1 VLDTG
6 VAFEN
11 FGGFQVAPDLA
22 GATFV
27 DPHDAV
33 DGDAHPNDEVGHG
46 THVTG
51 TIAQQTNNSLGVAG
65 VAFGVSIM
73 PVRSLGPDGGT
84 HPQMSDGTH
93 WAVDHGA
100 KVINYSAGGSD
111 STTKHDAVIYAHGH
125 GVLFVAAFGNDGVV
139 NPPAGYPGRYDEALG
154 VGAVTR
160 TKNRAYYS
168 NWGSQLDVVAP
179 GGDTTTPGGEADGII
194 QNTFEPEGSY
204 TNFGYHGWMGTS
216 MATPHV
222 SGLAALLWSQGTYST
237 RQAVF
242 DRITGTCEDLGAA
255 GYDNTFGWGLINA
268 NAALPAAPSLLWA
281 GTTGYTTDGV
291 DPNSGMP
298 GATFTFEVKYRDSA
312 GIAPTTHR
320 VEIQRGTAR
329 PTSVILTAL
338 KGGSYTTGKIY
349 KGTQVLTT
357 KAVYQ
362 YRFRFEHGTGWATGI
377 PASYKSGPTV
387 K

>member
-1 VLDTG
+1 
-6 VAFEN
+6 
-11 FGGFQVAPDLA
+11 
-22 GATFV
+22 
-27 DPHDAV
+27 
-33 DGDAHPNDEVGHG
+33 
-46 THVTG
+46 
-51 TIAQQTNNSLGVAG
+51 
-65 VAFGVSIM
+65 
-73 PVRSLGPDGGT
+73 
-84 HPQMSDGTH
+84 MSDGTH